1 MDANELTR
9 EGRPPLRLQGILGLG
24 LMSLALYLSGVLVW
38 LTPLPIFYA
47 YKNGRG
53 LKSLSGVLLPAI
65 LLVSVYGILMP
76 MSVDRFG
83 AEQSM
88 KFFFWLPG
96 MGLGSE
102 STWEPAI
109 FGIVYFLFFAM
120 LGALLGE
127 MEPESYSVTR
137 LIGEAVGVLALS
149 LFLWVFFYSWGHW
162 GEFVRGIESYF
173 IKMLQELT
181 KVPPANEEMQTQWSL
196 LKDHASG
203 IAYFAARLLPGMILN
218 LMIFLLWLNIVVA
231 RRLFGGVDKVFSSL
245 GPLKAWRLPFLGVWI
260 VIGFA
265 FLAIFDAYVLKI
277 EWLKLAAMNAF
288 IVFTLV
294 YFFQGLA
301 IVAFYL
307 NRWKLSPMIRLALY
321 SVLILFFQPL
331 SFLLVAFGF
340 FDSWFDFRKLAVIP
354 RNI

>member
-9 EGRPPLRLQGILGLG
+9 EGRPPLGLQGILGLG
-24 LMSLALYLSGVLVW
+24 MMSLALYLSGILVW

-65 LLVSVYGILMP
+65 FLLSVYGILMP

-83 AEQSM
+83 AEQAM

-102 STWEPAI
+102 SSWDPAI

-120 LGALLGE
+120 MGTLLGE
-127 MEPESYSVTR
+127 MEPRPVSITR
-137 LIGEAVGVLALS
+137 LIGQCVSLLALS
-149 LFLWVFFYSWGHW
+149 LAFWLLFYAWGQW
-162 GEFVRGIESYF
+162 GDFVRGIESFF
-173 IKMLQELT
+173 IKVIQEVT
-181 KVPPANEEMQTQWSL
+181 QVPPANEEMQAQWSL
-196 LKDHASG
+196 LRDHAAR
-203 IAYFAARLLPGMILN
+203 IAYYAVRLLPAMILN
-218 LMIFLLWLNIVVA
+218 LMIFLLWLNIVAA
-231 RRLFGGVDKVFSSL
+231 RRLFGGAERVFPSL
-245 GPLKAWRLPFLGVWI
+245 GLLRVWRLPFLGVWL
-260 VIGFA
+260 VIAFA
-265 FLAIFDAYVLKI
+265 FLCLFDVYVLKT
-277 EWLKLAAMNAF
+277 EWLMLLTLNAF
-288 IVFTLV
+288 MVFTLV

-301 IVAFYL
+301 IVTFYL

-340 FDSWFDFRKLAVIP
+340 FDSWFDFRKLTLKSA
-354 RNI
+354 